1 MRFHNIAL
9 FIGGTV
15 FGSAGFKLLSSKD
28 AKKVYT
34 HTTAAALR
42 VADSVM
48 TTVTSIRENAE
59 DILAEAKQI
68 NEDRAAAED
77 AAVVE
82 DAAAAEDAE

>member
-1 MRFHNIAL
+1 MKFHNIAL
-9 FIGGTV
+9 FVDGTL

-34 HTTAAALR
+34 HVTAATLR
-42 VADSVM
+42 AADSVM

-68 NEDRAAAED
+68 NEDRLAE
-77 AAVVE
+77 
-82 DAAAAEDAE
+82 EDAEVLEDAE

>member
-9 FIGGTV
+9 FIAGTA
-15 FGSAGFKLLSSKD
+15 FGSAGFKVLGSRD

-34 HTTAAALR
+34 HVTAAALR
-42 VADSVM
+42 AGESVM
-48 TTVTSIRENAE
+48 SVVTSIRENAE

-68 NEDRAAAED
+68 NEDRLAEED

-82 DAAAAEDAE
+82 DAE

>member
-9 FIGGTV
+9 FVGGTL
-15 FGSAGFKLLSSKD
+15 FGSAGFKVLASKD

-34 HTTAAALR
+34 NVTAAALR

-68 NEDRAAAED
+68 NEDRLAEEE
-77 AAVVE
+77 AGVLE
-82 DAAAAEDAE
+82 DTE